1 MARRSANRRRKRDYA
16 IDDEG
21 LNLTALIDV
30 LFNLIF
36 FFVIATDIRT
46 GGSYFNLKL
55 PQASRAPASQVQK
68 KIPEV
73 SVAKDGRL
81 GLNGEEV
88 TAEELPAKLKE
99 ALAAS
104 ETQRV
109 VLSADGEATVQQ
121 SVAAMDLIREAG
133 IEEVIQRVAKK
144 QQ

>member
-1 MARRSANRRRKRDYA
+1 MARSSKRRKRDYA
-16 IDDEG
+16 VDDEG

-36 FFVIATDIRT
+36 FFVIATDIRS

-55 PQASRAPASQVQK
+55 PQASRAPATQVQK

-81 GLNGEEV
+81 ALNGEEI
-88 TAEELPAKLKE
+88 TAEDLPAKLK
-99 ALAAS
+99 AAVAAA
-104 ETQRV
+104 EVERV

-121 SVAAMDLIREAG
+121 SVAAMDLIRAAG
-133 IEEVIQRVAKK
+133 IEEVIQKVAKK
-144 QQ
+144 Q